1 MGGWGWGAAV
11 DSGQGG
17 LCAGKGGAGRLWSAG
32 AQLSQVGGPAVC
44 SGWSRRRCPEVSVV
58 SSGVGEMLNPQ
69 YPEVYRP
76 PFFFGYIDIKNSC
89 GGTPGMFRRPK
100 VPNDN
105 KKQLSLNFVS
115 LLIPVFVDFP
125 HVVLFAQEVFGG
137 N

>member
-1 MGGWGWGAAV
+1 MPARVARGG
-11 DSGQGG
+11 
-17 LCAGKGGAGRLWSAG
+17 CG
-32 AQLSQVGGPAVC
+32 AQVPSFRRWVGLAVRN
-44 SGWSRRRCPEVSVV
+44 GRSRRRGPVSVV
-58 SSGVGEMLNPQ
+58 SSRAGEMLNAQ
-69 YPEVYRP
+69 YPDVYRP
-76 PFFFGYIDIKNSC
+76 FFFFFFGYIDNKNSC